1 MISIIAFWL
10 FIIHIS
16 FIPNKHF
23 DFSFSWY
30 CTQSNFEIRQRLC
43 DSKNGIAR
51 KSFLHLVVKNCA
63 VLSEQMQNVGN
74 LGLVIQK
81 RTAHFGPYD
90 VVLKSAT
97 RWRTLKVVSEL
108 FLVKKPFWI
117 IFLNRIF
124 RNPLRGSVYML
135 CSKNSNA
142 NISDAGWWDDPC
154 FRCCTFLS
162 RA

>member
-81 RTAHFGPYD
+81 RTAHFW
-90 VVLKSAT
+90 SI
-97 RWRTLKVVSEL
+97 WRCSKEC
-108 FLVKKPFWI
+108 
-117 IFLNRIF
+117 
-124 RNPLRGSVYML
+124 NPLT
-135 CSKNSNA
+135 
-142 NISDAGWWDDPC
+142 DPAESS
-154 FRCCTFLS
+154 FWTIFGQKTVLNNFFEPDLPQPS
-162 RA
+162 EGFSLHALF